1 MQRTAIQTLLLL
13 GLLLGPSARAGTP
26 LRVEIDK
33 SRALSQR
40 TVEIRMN
47 HPPSHVEVKVFGVA
61 GDAPLVEHEQKF
73 DGHAPGE
80 TLTVTWPDPGGDIGR
95 IEVRS
100 VDTEGA
106 SYTYTLTPWFVSIP
120 HEEVNFATDS
130 AVVTPGE
137 APKLEASLKLINDA
151 LVKHREVGSI
161 KLFVVGH
168 TDTVGNAAYNLK
180 LSQARAQS
188 ISAWFRKRGL
198 RIPIYFEGLG
208 EQSLLVSTPDETDE
222 RRNRRCEYIL
232 GLESPPLKAVGFR
245 PTWKSIR

>member
-1 MQRTAIQTLLLL
+1 VRREFIQTLLL
-13 GLLLGPSARAGTP
+13 GLLVSLPARAGSP

-47 HPPSHVEVKVFGVA
+47 HSPSHVEVKVFGI
-61 GDAPLVEHEQKF
+61 GGEAPLVEHEQKF
-73 DGHAPGE
+73 TGHAPGE
-80 TLTVTWPDPGGDIGR
+80 ALTVTWPDPGADIGR

-100 VDTEGA
+100 FDTEGA
-106 SYTYTLTPWFVSIP
+106 SYLYTLTPWSVTIP

-130 AVVTPGE
+130 AVVTAGE

-151 LVKHREVGSI
+151 LTKHREVGAI
-161 KLFVVGH
+161 KLFIVGH

-180 LSQARAQS
+180 LSQSRAQS
-188 ISAWFRKRGL
+188 ISNWFRKRGL
-198 RIPIYFEGLG
+198 RLPIYFEGLG
-208 EQSLLVSTPDETDE
+208 EQSLLVATPDETDE
-222 RRNRRCEYIL
+222 LRNRRCEYIL
-232 GLESPPLKAVGFR
+232 GVESPALKAVGFR

>member
-1 MQRTAIQTLLLL
+1 VRREVIPGLLL
-13 GLLLGPSARAGTP
+13 GLLFWTPVRAGTP

-47 HPPSHVEVKVFGVA
+47 KSPSHVEVKVFGPS
-61 GDAPLVEHEQKF
+61 GDVPLVEHEQQF
-73 DGHAPGE
+73 RGHAPGE
-80 TLTVTWPDPGGDIGR
+80 TLTVTWPDPRADVGR

-100 VDTEGA
+100 VDTEGG
-106 SYTYTLTPWFVSIP
+106 SYTWTMTPWFVSIP

-130 AVVTPGE
+130 TVVTPDE
-137 APKLEASLKLINDA
+137 APKLAASLKLINEA
-151 LVKHREVGSI
+151 LAKQKEQAGI

-180 LSQARAQS
+180 LSQGRAQS
-188 ISAWFRKRGL
+188 ISTWFRKHGL
-198 RIPIYFEGLG
+198 RIAIYFEGLG
-208 EQSLLVSTPDETDE
+208 EQSPQVQTPDETDE

-232 GLESPPLKAVGFR
+232 GLESPPLKAAGFR
-245 PTWKSIR
+245 PAWKGIK

>member
-1 MQRTAIQTLLLL
+1 VRREVIQTLLL
-13 GLLLGPSARAGTP
+13 GLLFWSPARAGTP
-26 LRVEIDK
+26 LKVEIDK

-47 HPPSHVEVKVFGVA
+47 HSPSRVEVKVYGPS
-61 GDAPLVEHEQKF
+61 GDSPLVEHEQPF
-73 DGHAPGE
+73 TGHAPGE
-80 TLTVTWPDPGGDIGR
+80 TLTVTWPDPGADVGR

-100 VDTEGA
+100 FDTEGA
-106 SYTYTLTPWFVSIP
+106 SYTYTMTPWSLSIP

-130 AVVTPGE
+130 AVVTAAE
-137 APKLEASLKLINDA
+137 APKLDASLKLINEA
-151 LVKHREVGSI
+151 LSKREAGAA
-161 KLFVVGH
+161 KLFIIGH

-188 ISAWFRKRGL
+188 ISNWFRKRGV
-198 RIPIYFEGLG
+198 RIAIYYEGLG

-232 GLESPPLKAVGFR
+232 ADSSPPLKAAGFR
-245 PTWKSIR
+245 PAWKPIR

>member
-1 MQRTAIQTLLLL
+1 VRREAIQTLLL
-13 GLLLGPSARAGTP
+13 GLLLGGPALAGTP

-47 HPPSHVEVKVFGVA
+47 HSPSHVEVKVFGVT
-61 GDAPLVEHEQKF
+61 GEAPLVEHEQKF
-73 DGHAPGE
+73 AGHAPGE
-80 TLTVTWPDPGGDIGR
+80 TLTVTWPDPGADIGR

-106 SYTYTLTPWFVSIP
+106 SYTYTLTPWSVSIP

-137 APKLEASLKLINDA
+137 APKLEASLKLINEA
-151 LVKHREVGSI
+151 LAKHREVGAI

-168 TDTVGNAAYNLK
+168 TDTVGNAAYNIK
-180 LSQARAQS
+180 LSQSRAQS

-208 EQSLLVSTPDETDE
+208 EQSLLVATPDETDE

-232 GLESPPLKAVGFR
+232 GVESPALKAVGFR
-245 PTWKSIR
+245 PSWKGIR

>member
-1 MQRTAIQTLLLL
+1 VRRTAIQTILL
-13 GLLLGPSARAGTP
+13 GLLLGSPARGGTP

-47 HPPSHVEVKVFGVA
+47 HAPGHVEVKVYGVT

-80 TLTVTWPDPGGDIGR
+80 ALTVTWPDPGADVGR

-130 AVVTPGE
+130 AVVTGGE

-151 LVKHREVGSI
+151 LARHREVGAI
-161 KLFVVGH
+161 KLFIVGH

-198 RIPIYFEGLG
+198 RIPIYYEGLG
-208 EQSLLVSTPDETDE
+208 EQSLLVATPDETDE

-232 GLESPPLKAVGFR
+232 GLESPPLKAAGFR
-245 PTWKSIR
+245 PTWKGIK

>member
-1 MQRTAIQTLLLL
+1 VRREFIQTLLV
-13 GLLLGPSARAGTP
+13 GLLLSTPARAGSP

-47 HPPSHVEVKVFGVA
+47 HSPSHVEVKVYGLS

-73 DGHAPGE
+73 TGHAPGE
-80 TLTVTWPDPGGDIGR
+80 PLSVTWPDPGADVGR

-100 VDTEGA
+100 FDTEGG
-106 SYTYTLTPWFVSIP
+106 SYLYTLTPWSVTIP

-137 APKLEASLKLINDA
+137 APKLEASLKLITDA
-151 LVKHREVGSI
+151 LTKHREVGAI
-161 KLFVVGH
+161 KLFIVGH

-188 ISAWFRKRGL
+188 ISSWFRKRGL
-198 RIPIYFEGLG
+198 RLPIYFEGLG
-208 EQSLLVSTPDETDE
+208 EQSLLVATPDETDE
-222 RRNRRCEYIL
+222 PRNRRCEYIL
-232 GLESPPLKAVGFR
+232 GLESPALKAVGFR
-245 PTWKSIR
+245 PTWKSLK

>member
-1 MQRTAIQTLLLL
+1 VRRAVIQTLLVV
-13 GLLLGPSARAGTP
+13 LLLTAPAGAGTP

-40 TVEIRMN
+40 TVELRMN
-47 HPPSHVEVKVFGVA
+47 HAPGHVEVKVYGVT

-80 TLTVTWPDPGGDIGR
+80 PLIVTWPDPGADIGR
-95 IEVRS
+95 IEVKS
-100 VDTEGA
+100 FDTEGA
-106 SYTYTLTPWFVSIP
+106 SYTYTLTPWSVSIP

-137 APKLEASLKLINDA
+137 APKLEASLKLINEA
-151 LVKHREVGSI
+151 LAKHREIGAA
-161 KLFVVGH
+161 KLFLVGH
-168 TDTVGNAAYNLK
+168 TDTVGNPAYNLK

-198 RIPIYFEGLG
+198 RIPIYYEGLG
-208 EQSLLVSTPDETDE
+208 EQSLLVQTPDETDE
-222 RRNRRCEYIL
+222 PRNRRCEYIL
-232 GLESPPLKAVGFR
+232 GEASPPLKALGFR
-245 PTWKSIR
+245 PTWKPVR